1 MTTANNIDRELR
13 AVERDE
19 LLEDELA
26 TVTGASFNIGD
37 IVGSIARVFM
47 CTKGAIRSAVMILT
61 AFALLAFA
69 TLAKNEVSWRFRLT
83 DACAGIFRAFAE
95 DVSDSHSQRFAPT
108 VSVCRSGDAL
118 AMSGIGPHLFRD
130 VMPPV
135 ES

>member
-26 TVTGASFNIGD
+26 TVTG
-37 IVGSIARVFM
+37 RQLQHRRH
-47 CTKGAIRSAVMILT
+47 CRVMIRT

-83 DACAGIFRAFAE
+83 DACTGIFRAFAE
-95 DVSDSHSQRFAPT
+95 DVSESHSQRFAPT
-108 VSVCRSGDAL
+108 SVCPSGDAL

>member
-1 MTTANNIDRELR
+1 MTIANNIDRELR

-37 IVGSIARVFM
+37 IVGSISRVFM
-47 CTKGAIRSAVMILT
+47 FTKGAIRSAVMIPT

-83 DACAGIFRAFAE
+83 DACTGIFRAFAE
-95 DVSDSHSQRFAPT
+95 DVSESHSQRFAPT
-108 VSVCRSGDAL
+108 SVCPSGDAL